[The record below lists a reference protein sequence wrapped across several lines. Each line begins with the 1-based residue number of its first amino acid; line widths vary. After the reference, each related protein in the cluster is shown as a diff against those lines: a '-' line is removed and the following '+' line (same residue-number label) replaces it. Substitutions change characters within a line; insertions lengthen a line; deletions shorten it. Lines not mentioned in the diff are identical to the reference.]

1 MAEEDPKVTAD
12 DGEWYDEVVDEVAED
27 EGRFG
32 GFAVRRPTMTGRDR
46 VEGAEWGRY
55 FEKSSSKDFKSKK
68 QEIESGWGAKD
79 ATFAISSL
87 FAGFKTLTMGL
98 SAILNTLPA
107 LGLAAVLLVGAP
119 YAAESVSGG
128 GGLAIQFLLALLA
141 LVVTLIGLL
150 QVIIF
155 SVNQGMHE
163 RSVRSEDDGVIEL
176 LSWGKSL
183 SAACM
188 LFVEILLT
196 LVIVWS
202 VTAIGL
208 FLLAGGMFGL
218 PLPAVDTTH
227 LSAGMLLYLLGVIT
241 SIIAMVGILPYAI
254 RRSVELS

>member
-1 MAEEDPKVTAD
+1 
-12 DGEWYDEVVDEVAED
+12 
-27 EGRFG
+27 
-32 GFAVRRPTMTGRDR
+32 
-46 VEGAEWGRY
+46 
-55 FEKSSSKDFKSKK
+55 
-68 QEIESGWGAKD
+68 
-79 ATFAISSL
+79 
-87 FAGFKTLTMGL
+87 
-98 SAILNTLPA
+98 
-107 LGLAAVLLVGAP
+107 
-119 YAAESVSGG
+119 
-128 GGLAIQFLLALLA
+128 
-141 LVVTLIGLL
+141 
-150 QVIIF
+150 
-155 SVNQGMHE
+155 MHE